1 MTRLLGGQIGLEDFI
16 FTHVKGQVKTVT
28 LTKQESSLG
37 LTITDNGAG
46 IAFIKRIKEGSVA
59 SHSGDIC
66 VGDMILSIAGQ
77 NLEGARHYEVARLLK
92 ELPRYEKFTMT
103 LIEPLKT
110 FSKYC
115 QSFITS
121 SSPLPAVAPRG
132 ATRPRPMSKI
142 LDGTPPPHV
151 DSRDEKRP
159 TLRLKSD
166 GQAIVED
173 AVSHCDVI

>member
-1 MTRLLGGQIGLEDFI
+1 M
-16 FTHVKGQVKTVT
+16 VT

-77 NLEGARHYEVARLLK
+77 NLEGARHYKVARLLK
-92 ELPRYEKFTMT
+92 ELPQYEKFTMT
-103 LIEPLKT
+103 LVEPLKT

-115 QSFITS
+115 RSSIT
-121 SSPLPAVAPRG
+121 SSPLPVVAPRG

-151 DSRDEKRP
+151 GLDSRDEKHP

-166 GQAIVED
+166 GQAIVQD

>member
-92 ELPRYEKFTMT
+92 ELPRYEKFTMS
-103 LIEPLKT
+103 LVEPLKT
-110 FSKYC
+110 FSKHC

-121 SSPLPAVAPRG
+121 SSSSLTSCCSQRSYKTKTYVQDFG
-132 ATRPRPMSKI
+132 QYS
-142 LDGTPPPHV
+142 TPSCR
-151 DSRDEKRP
+151 SRQSR
-159 TLRLKSD
+159 
-166 GQAIVED
+166 
-173 AVSHCDVI
+173 